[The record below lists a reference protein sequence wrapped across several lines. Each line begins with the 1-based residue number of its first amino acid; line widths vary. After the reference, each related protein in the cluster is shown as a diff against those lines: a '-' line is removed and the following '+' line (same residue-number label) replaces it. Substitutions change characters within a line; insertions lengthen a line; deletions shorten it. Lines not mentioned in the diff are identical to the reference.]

1 MLQIARG
8 SVKVYKGKVS
18 DVESYSCFWD
28 NNKANESCLNANLRE
43 RGVTDCYICG
53 IASDVCVGELFR
65 VSSAVSLPPACIP
78 IAIHLSKFMHYGWP
92 YLKQDPYGH

>member
-28 NNKANESCLNANLRE
+28 NNKANESCLNADLRE

-65 VSSAVSLPPACIP
+65 VSSAVSLPC
-78 IAIHLSKFMHYGWP
+78 L
-92 YLKQDPYGH
+92 YLKRNSFLFKVMHLYG